1 LEFPGALA
9 VLDSLE
15 AVSLDHLA
23 ELRANP

>member
-15 AVSLDHLA
+15 AISLYHLA